1 MRSRPHL
8 WLRTNSWSRS
18 KKHSSLWGFFS
29 FFSSEDISMCDLE
42 ERERESQA
50 RGEILN
56 VSFYMTYWGK
66 AGAGFSSI
74 NYGSLPVSV
83 ADNRPPTIHLRVS
96 SLRHFPYMHM
106 YNDVLSYGGG
116 GEGGEE
122 DGGRRMKSGA
132 TDNYFLK
139 LSSQSLNT
147 HLRLPVKAG
156 EAEDKG
162 LERHTRL
169 LREENGDG
177 RI

>member
-18 KKHSSLWGFFS
+18 KKHSSLWGFFY
-29 FFSSEDISMCDLE
+29 FFLLWRYLHVWSGG
-42 ERERESQA
+42 ERESQA

-116 GEGGEE
+116 GGRRR
-122 DGGRRMKSGA
+122 GGRRTEDEERCNGQLFPQTLFSE
-132 TDNYFLK
+132 LK
-139 LSSQSLNT
+139 HTPSTACQS
-147 HLRLPVKAG
+147 RW
-156 EAEDKG
+156 
-162 LERHTRL
+162 
-169 LREENGDG
+169 G
-177 RI
+177 RR

>member
-1 MRSRPHL
+1 
-8 WLRTNSWSRS
+8 
-18 KKHSSLWGFFS
+18 
-29 FFSSEDISMCDLE
+29 
-42 ERERESQA
+42 
-50 RGEILN
+50 
-56 VSFYMTYWGK
+56 
-66 AGAGFSSI
+66 
-74 NYGSLPVSV
+74 
-83 ADNRPPTIHLRVS
+83 
-96 SLRHFPYMHM
+96 MHM